1 MTFLTDRQ
9 REVLDYIQGV
19 VASRGVA
26 PTLREISEHFG
37 FSSTASAQKHV
48 ALLVDKGLLNKTK
61 HQKRGLELSD
71 EYIGAAPQ
79 LPLLGTVAAGS
90 PIESWEGD
98 DTVAVPPDMLR
109 GGEHYVLKVR
119 GDSMVEDGIHDG
131 DLVVVQRRNHADEGE
146 VVVALVDRTE
156 TTLKR
161 FSRPDRATVRLEPA
175 NAAMA
180 PIVVAADRVLVQGV
194 VVGLLR
200 RY

>member
-9 REVLDYIQGV
+9 REVLDYIQRTV
-19 VASRGVA
+19 EAREVA

-48 ALLVDKGLLNKTK
+48 ALLVAKGLLHKTK

-71 EYIGAAPQ
+71 EFVGAAPQ
-79 LPLLGTVAAGS
+79 LPLLGTVAAGT

-109 GGEHYVLKVR
+109 RGDHYVLKVR
-119 GDSMVEDGIHDG
+119 GDSMVDDGIHDG
-131 DLVVVQRRNHADEGE
+131 DLVVVQRRNRAADGE

-161 FSRPDRATVRLEPA
+161 LFRPDPATVRLEPA
-175 NAAMA
+175 NPSVA
-180 PIVVAADRVLVQGV
+180 PLVVAADRVLIQGV

>member
-9 REVLDYIQGV
+9 REVLAYIQANV
-19 VASRGVA
+19 DARGVA

-48 ALLVDKGLLNKTK
+48 ALLVDKGLLHKTK

-71 EYIGAAPQ
+71 EFQAPAPR
-79 LPLLGTVAAGS
+79 LALLGTVAAGS

-98 DTVAVPPDMLR
+98 DTVAVPPDMV
-109 GGEHYVLKVR
+109 GSGDHYVLKVR
-119 GDSMVEDGIHDG
+119 GESMVEDGIHDG
-131 DLVVVQRRNHADEGE
+131 DLVVVQRRNHAEDGE
-146 VVVALVDRTE
+146 MVVALVDRTE

-161 FSRPDRATVRLEPA
+161 FHRPARDTIRLEPA
-175 NAAMA
+175 NAAME

>member
-9 REVLDYIQGV
+9 REVLDYIQRTV
-19 VASRGVA
+19 EAREVA
-26 PTLREISEHFG
+26 PTLREISAHFG

-48 ALLVDKGLLNKTK
+48 ALLVAKGLLHKTK

-71 EYIGAAPQ
+71 EFVGAAPQ
-79 LPLLGTVAAGS
+79 LPLLGTVAAGT

-109 GGEHYVLKVR
+109 RGDHYVLKVR
-119 GDSMVEDGIHDG
+119 GDSMVDDGIHDG
-131 DLVVVQRRNHADEGE
+131 DLVVVQRRNRAADGE

-161 FSRPDRATVRLEPA
+161 LFRPDPATVRLEPA
-175 NAAMA
+175 NPSVA
-180 PIVVAADRVLVQGV
+180 PLVVAADRVLIQGV

>member
-1 MTFLTDRQ
+1 M
-9 REVLDYIQGV
+9 
-19 VASRGVA
+19 
-26 PTLREISEHFG
+26 
-37 FSSTASAQKHV
+37 
-48 ALLVDKGLLNKTK
+48 VD
-61 HQKRGLELSD
+61 
-71 EYIGAAPQ
+71 
-79 LPLLGTVAAGS
+79 
-90 PIESWEGD
+90 
-98 DTVAVPPDMLR
+98 
-109 GGEHYVLKVR
+109 
-119 GDSMVEDGIHDG
+119 DGIHDG

-161 FSRPDRATVRLEPA
+161 FFRPDRATVRLEPA